1 MLIRKNLIP
10 ETYNSHRP
18 HQPACIKN
26 PDHPK
31 IDQPITPLYTWPI
44 CAFFFLM
51 YRNLWQRYLVIAN
64 ENESNFGC
72 HKLKS

>member
-10 ETYNSHRP
+10 ETSNSHRP

-31 IDQPITPLYTWPI
+31 IDQPITPLYAWPI
-44 CAFFFLM
+44 CAFFFLKCIETFGRDISLLQM
-51 YRNLWQRYLVIAN
+51 KMRVILAAI
-64 ENESNFGC
+64 S
-72 HKLKS
+72 